1 MIFYQ
6 GWSTH
11 ETTRLQA
18 RESFADKVVVPESL
32 KAFVI
37 GCHHNLPMYGHQGR
51 KRTEQMI
58 CARYYW
64 KGMSKDIRKI
74 DLQAVLFSYRVSI
87 NDATGYSPYYLISGR
102 MPTAPIDLAFPLRH
116 EAQRGIRASCKTTVC
131 CSCRQ

>member
-64 KGMSKDIRKI
+64 KGMSKDIRKLI
-74 DLQAVLFSYRVSI
+74 YKQSSSAI
-87 NDATGYSPYYLISGR
+87 EYLSMMQQDI
-102 MPTAPIDLAFPLRH
+102 ALI
-116 EAQRGIRASCKTTVC
+116 I
-131 CSCRQ
+131 